1 VFLLVKDKLGFF
13 PESSC
18 RQSNEATSNESE
30 LPLIKVTILVLLE
43 EQSYIQ
49 TASKEDANLHLLIP
63 KVLINVWCQSS
74 LVGHQ
79 RFFVRIWCGLL

>member
-1 VFLLVKDKLGFF
+1 VFLWVNDKLGFS
-13 PESSC
+13 PGSSC
-18 RQSNEATSNESE
+18 RHSNEATSNESE
-30 LPLIKVTILVLLE
+30 LPLIEVTILVLLG